1 MNNVVNLHSREQQAS
16 TRAGALLGSTP
27 ILTLHAKAGDDPARC
42 SVKLRRSGTQGWLGI
57 LSDRSQFID
66 RVRMG
71 VSARFVLVPTAE
83 VATVCGDAKIEVL
96 GRVDDEKLTAALT
109 DDQQTALTALIA
121 EQPFQVNDLVVVAVN
136 PQTIEIEAY
145 DEEPQGGG
153 VPRT

>member
-16 TRAGALLGSTP
+16 QRAGALLGGTP

-42 SVKLRRSGTQGWLGI
+42 SVKLRRTGTQGWIGI
-57 LSDRSQFID
+57 LSDHSQFID

-83 VATVCGDAKIEVL
+83 VATVCGDAKVDVL
-96 GRVDDEKLTAALT
+96 GRLDDEKLESALSEE
-109 DDQQTALTALIA
+109 QQHALASLVA
-121 EQPFQVNDLVVVAVN
+121 EQPFKVNDLVVVAVN
-136 PQTIEIEAY
+136 PQTVEIEAY
-145 DEEPQGGG
+145 EEEPLGGG